1 MFTLVYNIYS
11 HKINAGDYML
21 ITCITFVSVAVVYQ
35 TIVYKNTGM
44 GRRIRT
50 CYVMMMIVVCICLV
64 SNNKQYLNENN
75 PKKMRLL
82 SSEDITS
89 QNGSTHCRKVQF
101 LPKKVDLTYLVSF
114 PGSGNTWVRHLLQQA
129 TGK

>member
-1 MFTLVYNIYS
+1 
-11 HKINAGDYML
+11 ML

-44 GRRIRT
+44 GRRIGT
-50 CYVMMMIVVCICLV
+50 CCVMMMIVVCICLV
-64 SNNKQYLNENN
+64 SQQYLNENN
-75 PKKMRLL
+75 PKKKILL